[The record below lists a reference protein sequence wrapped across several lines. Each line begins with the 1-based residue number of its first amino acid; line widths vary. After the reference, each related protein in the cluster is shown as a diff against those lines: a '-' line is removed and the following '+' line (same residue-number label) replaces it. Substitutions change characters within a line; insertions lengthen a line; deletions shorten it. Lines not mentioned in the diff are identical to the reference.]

1 MEDGAVIYARGLAWT
16 LADEN
21 IYSCHML
28 YLDEAGQLHVILP
41 IGSLAGAMAYERDLI
56 LPLD

>member
-1 MEDGAVIYARGLAWT
+1 
-16 LADEN
+16 
-21 IYSCHML
+21 ML